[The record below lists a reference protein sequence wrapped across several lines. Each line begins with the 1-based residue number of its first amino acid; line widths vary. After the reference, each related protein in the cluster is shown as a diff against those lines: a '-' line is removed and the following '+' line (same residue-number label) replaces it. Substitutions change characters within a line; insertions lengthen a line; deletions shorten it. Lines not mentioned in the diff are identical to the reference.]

1 MRFFKFIFSVL
12 LICVAIFALLE
23 FAYRNYA
30 TQADLIFKPYYEK
43 IQTVETLYIGN
54 SHIGVF
60 IGLYPGEN
68 KQVGNMSLGGQDI
81 FRMYTVLKT
90 LIPKSP
96 KLKTVYLGFDYDLL
110 GYNQTKSGQEYVD
123 REYFPYTGELYNNTM
138 SNRAMS
144 QSYFFRANRDIAYLL
159 KRNKEAAKP
168 INYIPVENKA
178 APAVTPA
185 TAPDTTVS
193 AATAAT
199 TTELPHK
206 VHNEFMCRK
215 RAEEHTLLKF
225 KQKNIP
231 ENMQYLAKVIALCK
245 QYNVKLVLFDPP
257 KTECY
262 RTYSNKEVVVNAKNS
277 IDSFAAAQQV
287 PYLDFYNDTSF
298 NDDMFVDYDHL
309 NEVGVK
315 LLDSK
320 LKANP

>member
-1 MRFFKFIFSVL
+1 MRFFKFTFSVL
-12 LICVAIFALLE
+12 VICLAIFALLE
-23 FAYRNYA
+23 YAYRNYL

-43 IQTVETLYIGN
+43 VSTVETLYIGN

-90 LIPKSP
+90 LLPKSP

-123 REYFPYTGELYNNTM
+123 REYYPYTGELYNNTAT
-138 SNRAMS
+138 NRAMS
-144 QSYFFRANRDIAYLL
+144 SSYFFRANRDIAYLL
-159 KRNKEAAKP
+159 KRNKEATKP

-178 APAVTPA
+178 TPAAGGDTTTAAAVTTEA
-185 TAPDTTVS
+185 TAP
-193 AATAAT
+193 AA
-199 TTELPHK
+199 LPHK

-231 ENMQYLAKVIALCK
+231 ENMNYLAKVIALCK

-262 RTYSNKEVVVNAKNS
+262 RTYSNKLVVENAKYS
-277 IDSFAAAQQV
+277 IDSFAAAQHV

-315 LLDSK
+315 LLDEK
-320 LKANP
+320 LKANQ